1 MKLEDQENVAIAKFR
16 RSVVQDM
23 LEPGDVELT
32 VSGELVDG
40 TEFEGAD
47 TIRVID
53 KGKRKQAGLAG
64 LTLRGKRKP

>member
-1 MKLEDQENVAIAKFR
+1 
-16 RSVVQDM
+16 M

-32 VSGELVDG
+32 VSGELLDG

-53 KGKRKQAGLAG
+53 KGKRKQVGLARR
-64 LTLRGKRKP
+64 TLRAKSKR